1 MKCVTVFYPSKDNEA
16 FDHEFYRRR
25 HVPLIEEILGNSLQ
39 RIEVRRGTPNPD
51 GTPPLYTAVI
61 SIWIADWEGYQKA
74 MALRAKELIDEVPL
88 FTKVM
93 PTFQTDEVFYTGP
106 GG

>member
-1 MKCVTVFYPSKDNEA
+1 MKCITVFYPSKDNEA

-25 HVPLIEEILGNSLQ
+25 HAPLIENILGKSLHKL
-39 RIEVRRGTPNPD
+39 EVRRGQPGPD
-51 GTPPLYTAVI
+51 GAPPAYIAVI
-61 SIWIADWEGYQKA
+61 SIWIADWAAYEKA
-74 MALRAKELIDEVPL
+74 MAIRAKELIDEVPL

-93 PTFQTDEVFYTGP
+93 PIIQTDEVSYVSA